1 MNNTRLEI
9 FRNDLIHILDLDNL
23 RHYIDDEAYSV
34 DYQIESYFK
43 LYHPEYKIVFCA
55 VAGEL
60 MSKSDDDFAFTY
72 SVVAEREDTLINVMM
87 QHDWYNGSTITVSDC
102 KPLKIQ
108 TIPEH

>member
-1 MNNTRLEI
+1 
-9 FRNDLIHILDLDNL
+9 
-23 RHYIDDEAYSV
+23 
-34 DYQIESYFK
+34 
-43 LYHPEYKIVFCA
+43 
-55 VAGEL
+55 